1 MRGFLRRDWALIRV
15 NLWFYLLFLAG
26 ACLLAVFTDFS
37 ISICLILFSVINVMN
52 LFAYDEAN
60 QWMGYAAA
68 APKGRRAMVD
78 ARYLLSLCVGGAM
91 AILQVIVGWLSA
103 PALLQA
109 AAGWLSVLQ
118 GLVFGGIYLLY
129 TAVVLP
135 VFYRFGS
142 TKGRMVLILVIAALS
157 GVAVAAASALEDQG
171 VRVYGGLFLLI
182 LLLGAAAMLVSW
194 PISRA
199 IVGRKEF

>member
-91 AILQVIVGWLSA
+91 AVLQVVVGAVSQVVAGRFSA
-103 PALLQA
+103 QGL
-109 AAGWLSVLQ
+109 LQ

-142 TKGRMVLILVIAALS
+142 AKGRMVLILVIASLS

-199 IVGRKEF
+199 IVSRKEF

>member
-15 NLWFYLLFLAG
+15 TLRFYLLFLAG

-91 AILQVIVGWLSA
+91 AALQAVVGRLSA
-103 PALLQA
+103 QALLQ
-109 AAGWLSVLQ
+109 S
-118 GLVFGGIYLLY
+118 LVFGGIYLLY

-142 TKGRMVLILVIAALS
+142 AKGRMVLILVIAALS

-171 VRVYGGLFLLI
+171 P
-182 LLLGAAAMLVSW
+182 LGPWRCCSPGPSPA
-194 PISRA
+194 P
-199 IVGRKEF
+199 